1 MTQDEIIE
9 IAKAAHRELV
19 TEYYVGHH
27 GQIDAWTMLLLERFA
42 KLVAAKERQAVLE
55 MAYGYASNLSWNE
68 DFQADIR
75 ARGQDAT

>member
-9 IAKAAHRELV
+9 MARQANFLTHPENTYIISPHPSEDADLYEELKA
-19 TEYYVGHH
+19 
-27 GQIDAWTMLLLERFA
+27 FA

-75 ARGQDAT
+75 ARGEA

>member
-9 IAKAAHRELV
+9 MAIQAHRDLV

-42 KLVAAKERQAVLE
+42 KLVEEKSIQPYLPYKEKIEAMER
-55 MAYGYASNLSWNE
+55 AYDAH
-68 DFQADIR
+68 FKK
-75 ARGQDAT
+75 ARGQA